1 MCMRRFGQAS
11 GEPWCARRVS
21 ARIRV
26 SPTEEAELGQAFRI
40 SRPQRAESFPSGPA
54 GGLPSGSRLEKA
66 KKEVGYH
73 TTDRRGRSRAGNRSS
88 FAGISTGAGR
98 SRGTPRSV
106 FPDRKSTRLN
116 SSHGYISYAVF
127 CLKKKKTNRLPHTNL
142 TPSRANRTPATLVP
156 H

>member
-21 ARIRV
+21 ARIIV
-26 SPTEEAELGQAFRI
+26 SPTEETELRQAFRI

-66 KKEVGYH
+66 KKAVGYH

-106 FPDRKSTRLN
+106 FPSATGRHSCQSEEHTSELQSPDQLVSRL
-116 SSHGYISYAVF
+116 
-127 CLKKKKTNRLPHTNL
+127 LLEKKKSSSANQIFYTINRQ
-142 TPSRANRTPATLVP
+142 
-156 H
+156 